1 MSPAGKRKEMF
12 VTCPESGEGTLKE
25 GILNIQAQVRGE
37 QVPIQFPGAECPMC
51 GFQEIDSA
59 QMAAY
64 GLATADAYRAKH
76 GLLTSDE
83 LRSRRRRLGMS
94 QVEFANHTKAS
105 LPSIKRWELGAIQDE
120 AMDELIR
127 LKTDAETARKNLE
140 KVARLL
146 EQPSPV
152 EV

>member
-1 MSPAGKRKEMF
+1 MF
-12 VTCPESGEGTLKE
+12 VKCPECGEGTLKE

-37 QVPIQFPGAECPMC
+37 PVPIQFPGTECPIC

-64 GLATADAYRAKH
+64 GLATTDAYRAKH

-94 QVEFANHTKAS
+94 QVEFANHTKRS

-127 LKTDAETARKNLE
+127 LKTDAEAARKNRSE
-140 KVARLL
+140 ERRV
-146 EQPSPV
+146 
-152 EV
+152 

>member
-1 MSPAGKRKEMF
+1 MK
-12 VTCPESGEGTLKE
+12 CPECGEGTLNE
-25 GILNIQAQVRGE
+25 GMLNIQAQVRGE
-37 QVPIQFPGAECPMC
+37 SVPIQFPGAECPMC

-59 QMAAY
+59 RMAAY

-127 LKTDAETARKNLE
+127 LKTDAEAARKNLD
-140 KVARLL
+140 KVGRLL
-146 EQPSPV
+146 EEQLNLRL
-152 EV
+152 EA

>member
-1 MSPAGKRKEMF
+1 MN
-12 VTCPESGEGTLKE
+12 E

-37 QVPIQFPGAECPMC
+37 SVPIQFPGAECPNC
-51 GFQEIDSA
+51 GFQEIDSTR
-59 QMAAY
+59 MTEY
-64 GLATADAYRAKH
+64 GLVTSDAYRTKH

-94 QVEFANHTKAS
+94 QVEFAKHTRVS

-127 LKTDAETARKNLE
+127 LKTDLEAARKNLE
-140 KVARLL
+140 QVGHLL
-146 EQPSPV
+146 ERSNTV
-152 EV
+152 EERAS